1 MYFICRHQD
10 TKCGIKWRF
19 TQMMCYNVYV
29 PLLIWQANDVEES
42 PGPTIFDTIDPMRTV
57 SADYGPARKWSTL
70 WWTCWYAMCS
80 NAIDITAVTVA
91 AVIYYQIEHISEW
104 TFSTFK
110 LKFFL
115 TIGINQY
122 VSMRYSVQANDYLLL
137 NGVQSMC
144 CFTLQQGVY
153 ITIQW
158 VVNWKIVQ
166 NIK

>member
-1 MYFICRHQD
+1 
-10 TKCGIKWRF
+10 
-19 TQMMCYNVYV
+19 
-29 PLLIWQANDVEES
+29 
-42 PGPTIFDTIDPMRTV
+42 
-57 SADYGPARKWSTL
+57 
-70 WWTCWYAMCS
+70 MCS

-153 ITIQW
+153 ITIQ
-158 VVNWKIVQ
+158 
-166 NIK
+166 